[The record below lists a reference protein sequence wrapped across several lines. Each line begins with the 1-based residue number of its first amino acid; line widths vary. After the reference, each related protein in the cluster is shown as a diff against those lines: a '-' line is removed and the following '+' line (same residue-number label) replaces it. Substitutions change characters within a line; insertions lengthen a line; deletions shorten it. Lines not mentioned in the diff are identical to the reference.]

1 MPNDDKEKFMTLRAA
16 YPDGNYLE
24 YTFSADKKKLDLEY
38 LYQLLC
44 VPSRYSTGL
53 PPERFPLVI
62 ENSVCFGVYYQGKQ
76 IGFSRV
82 ITDKSEFASLWDVF
96 IDEPH
101 RGKGV
106 GQALL
111 KYIFEHTELK
121 GIFRWFLMTEDAHGL
136 YQKFDFKTEVYN
148 PYIMMKV
155 NI

>member
-1 MPNDDKEKFMTLRAA
+1 MTYRHSH
-16 YPDGNYLE
+16 PDGAFGE
-24 YTFSADKKKLDLEY
+24 YVFSCDKTRLNLEY
-38 LYQLLC
+38 LYELLC
-44 VPSRYSTGL
+44 IPSKYSTGL

-62 ENSVCFGVYYQGKQ
+62 EHSTCFSVFHAGKQ

-82 ITDKSEFASLWDVF
+82 ISDHSEFASLWDVF

-111 KYIFEHTELK
+111 KYIFDHPNLRGT
-121 GIFRWFLMTEDAHGL
+121 FRWFLMTEDAHGL
-136 YQKFDFKTEVYN
+136 YTKYDFKTEVYN

-155 NI
+155 NVG